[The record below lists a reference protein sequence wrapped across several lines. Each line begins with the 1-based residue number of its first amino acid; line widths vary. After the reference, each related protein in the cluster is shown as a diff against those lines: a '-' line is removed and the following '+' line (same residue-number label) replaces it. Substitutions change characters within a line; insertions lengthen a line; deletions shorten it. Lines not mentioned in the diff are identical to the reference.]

1 MLEVDSPRSSWGSTW
16 MDMVVLIGDGGRRMV
31 KRYFLVQF
39 SILKFLGKLHSILC
53 TYVKRNSDSFLMFRN
68 YIL

>member
-1 MLEVDSPRSSWGSTW
+1 

-31 KRYFLVQF
+31 KRYFF
-39 SILKFLGKLHSILC
+39 

>member
-1 MLEVDSPRSSWGSTW
+1 
-16 MDMVVLIGDGGRRMV
+16 MDMIVLIGDGGRRMV

-53 TYVKRNSDSFLMFRN
+53 TYAERNSDSFLMFRN
-68 YIL
+68 YIF

>member
-1 MLEVDSPRSSWGSTW
+1 
-16 MDMVVLIGDGGRRMV
+16 MDMVVLIGEGGRRMV

-53 TYVKRNSDSFLMFRN
+53 TYVKRNSDSFLMLGIISFKRLIFDSCREM
-68 YIL
+68 YT